1 LYLERLHGSHV
12 RVIDYNKSEMKLNGW
27 VVTASNVCKYKWKLF
42 FGSKISKYSG
52 MAAALYV
59 LEIYRVSIKY
69 FPE

>member
-1 LYLERLHGSHV
+1 
-12 RVIDYNKSEMKLNGW
+12 MKLNGW